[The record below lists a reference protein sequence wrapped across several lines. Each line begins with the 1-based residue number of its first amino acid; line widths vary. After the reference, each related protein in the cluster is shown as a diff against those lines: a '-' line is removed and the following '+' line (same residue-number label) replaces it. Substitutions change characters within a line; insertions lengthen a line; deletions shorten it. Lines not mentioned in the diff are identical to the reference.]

1 MGNIQT
7 PFALLNYAFS
17 RNSNEGTAIYG
28 RGVSDERTRSAGT
41 TPIGRNTES
50 ARDGADLRTRRQV
63 GD

>member
-17 RNSNEGTAIYG
+17 RNSDEGTAIYG
-28 RGVSDERTRSAGT
+28 RDASGERTGSPGA
-41 TPIGRNTES
+41 TPSGCDPTS